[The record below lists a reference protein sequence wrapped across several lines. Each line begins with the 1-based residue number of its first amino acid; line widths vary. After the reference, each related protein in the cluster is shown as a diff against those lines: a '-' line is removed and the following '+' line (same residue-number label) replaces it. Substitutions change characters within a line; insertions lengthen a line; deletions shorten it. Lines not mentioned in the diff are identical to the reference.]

1 MKTIFILLDTV
12 NRRMLDLFG
21 TEDLAKTP
29 NINRLA
35 KRGLVFDNHWC
46 GSAPCMPARR
56 DIMTGRLNMLEKP
69 WGGIEPF
76 DQTLQSILSENCNTH
91 THMFSDHSH
100 YLIPGGENYTKG
112 FTAWEV
118 FRGQEGDPVW
128 TQPGKNGQREDIKP
142 EGFKGVWSEAER
154 ENRSRFLTEYDYPSV
169 KTLWNAASWLENNH
183 DAENF
188 FLWVEAFDPH
198 EPFDCPKYYLD
209 LYEKEGEYDGYDFTH
224 PSYAPN
230 EFTEDETI
238 HLRNRYKAV
247 LTMADR
253 HLGEILDVLDK
264 YNMYE
269 DTLLI
274 FTTDHGFHLGEH
286 GYMAK
291 NYMSPYNEVFHIP
304 MIIAGPGMKKGRTK
318 ALTQNIDLL
327 PTVLDYYDISTKKLQ
342 CKIHGKNLMP
352 VLMGEKEQVRDSII
366 YGYFGKQVAY
376 NNGKYTYFRAATNA
390 DNKPCNVYCSVPSVL
405 RQYYGS
411 DDGVDVKDYNKI
423 EMGRFLSW
431 TEYPVYKFPSEII
444 NFDNE
449 SQDFSKRSDF
459 NKENLLFDIE
469 NDYNQCEPITD
480 QTLEEMLIKQ
490 LKQCMIDHDSPKEQF
505 ERLGI

>member
-1 MKTIFILLDTV
+1 M
-12 NRRMLDLFG
+12 
-21 TEDLAKTP
+21 
-29 NINRLA
+29 
-35 KRGLVFDNHWC
+35 
-46 GSAPCMPARR
+46 
-56 DIMTGRLNMLEKP
+56 
-69 WGGIEPF
+69 
-76 DQTLQSILSENCNTH
+76 
-91 THMFSDHSH
+91 
-100 YLIPGGENYTKG
+100 
-112 FTAWEV
+112 
-118 FRGQEGDPVW
+118 
-128 TQPGKNGQREDIKP
+128 
-142 EGFKGVWSEAER
+142 
-154 ENRSRFLTEYDYPSV
+154 
-169 KTLWNAASWLENNH
+169 
-183 DAENF
+183 
-188 FLWVEAFDPH
+188 
-198 EPFDCPKYYLD
+198 D
-209 LYEKEGEYDGYDFTH
+209 LYEKEGEYDGYDLH

-423 EMGRFLSW
+423 EMGRF
-431 TEYPVYKFPSEII
+431 
-444 NFDNE
+444 
-449 SQDFSKRSDF
+449 
-459 NKENLLFDIE
+459 
-469 NDYNQCEPITD
+469 
-480 QTLEEMLIKQ
+480 
-490 LKQCMIDHDSPKEQF
+490 
-505 ERLGI
+505 

>member
-1 MKTIFILLDTV
+1 
-12 NRRMLDLFG
+12 MLDLFG
-21 TEDLAKTP
+21 TEDLAITP

-327 PTVLDYYDISTKKLQ
+327 PTVLDYYDISTKN
-342 CKIHGKNLMP
+342 CNAKIHGKNLMP
-352 VLMGEKEQVRDSII
+352 VLMGEKEQVRDSML
-366 YGYFGKQVAY
+366 YYLA
-376 NNGKYTYFRAATNA
+376 
-390 DNKPCNVYCSVPSVL
+390 NK
-405 RQYYGS
+405 
-411 DDGVDVKDYNKI
+411 
-423 EMGRFLSW
+423 
-431 TEYPVYKFPSEII
+431 
-444 NFDNE
+444 
-449 SQDFSKRSDF
+449 
-459 NKENLLFDIE
+459 
-469 NDYNQCEPITD
+469 
-480 QTLEEMLIKQ
+480 
-490 LKQCMIDHDSPKEQF
+490 
-505 ERLGI
+505 